1 MRLGK
6 KIIIL
11 AKKLAKNSFNGAT
24 GAIDLES
31 VRGMIAI
38 IQEFPERTRYVL
50 LKRYQY
56 FLGIEQVN
64 RTATI
69 EYAGD
74 CDVGIIHARM
84 EQFARQKLQLRVIS
98 VPALIAGLRVTL
110 GDRIWERSIRGDL
123 ETIYR
128 G

>member
-1 MRLGK
+1 MQSSK

-11 AKKLAKNSFNGAT
+11 AKKLAKNSFDEAT
-24 GAIDLES
+24 GAIDLEY
-31 VRGMIAI
+31 VRGIVTTI
-38 IQEFPERTRYVL
+38 LESPECTRYVL

-56 FLGIEQVN
+56 FLEIEQAN

-84 EQFARQKLQLRVIS
+84 EQFARQKLQLRVLP
-98 VPALIAGLRVTL
+98 VPELVAGLRVAL

-123 ETIYR
+123 EAIGR

>member
-1 MRLGK
+1 MRK

-11 AKKLAKNSFNGAT
+11 AKKLAKNSFDGAT
-24 GAIDLES
+24 GAIDLEY
-31 VRGMIAI
+31 VRGMVAI
-38 IQEFPERTRYVL
+38 ILESPERTRYVF

-56 FLGIEQVN
+56 FLGIEQLN
-64 RTATI
+64 RTAAI

-84 EQFARQKLQLRVIS
+84 EQFARQKLQLRA
-98 VPALIAGLRVTL
+98 VPIPELVAGLRVTL

-123 ETIYR
+123 EAICR

>member
-1 MRLGK
+1 MRFGK

-11 AKKLAKNSFNGAT
+11 AKKLAKNSFDGAT
-24 GAIDLES
+24 GAIDLEC

-38 IQEFPERTRYVL
+38 ILEFPERTRYIL
-50 LKRYQY
+50 FKRYQY
-56 FLGIEQVN
+56 FLGVEQVN

-69 EYAGD
+69 EYAGE
-74 CDVGIIHARM
+74 CDMGLIHARM
-84 EQFARQKLQLRVIS
+84 EQFARQKLQLRA
-98 VPALIAGLRVTL
+98 VPVSELVAGLRVTL

-123 ETIYR
+123 EAIAC